1 MKPAHMFAALA
12 GFAGV
17 VAVAGWTTRRSR
29 SQSANMSTATLPRP
43 APKAKRRPVLRR
55 AKVARKIVPIE
66 HLPEGAIKL
75 TDERLRMING
85 ADEFFPE

>member
-1 MKPAHMFAALA
+1 M
-12 GFAGV
+12 
-17 VAVAGWTTRRSR
+17 
-29 SQSANMSTATLPRP
+29 
-43 APKAKRRPVLRR
+43 LRR